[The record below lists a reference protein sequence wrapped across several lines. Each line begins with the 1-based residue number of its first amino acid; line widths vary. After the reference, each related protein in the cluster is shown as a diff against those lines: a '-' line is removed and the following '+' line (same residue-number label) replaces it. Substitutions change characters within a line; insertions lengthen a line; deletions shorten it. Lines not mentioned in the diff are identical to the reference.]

1 MSKMKTHVARDPKK
15 HGRNDTTIIPTI
27 PAIVR
32 VRVRVRVRV
41 SVMFGI
47 MCLQKYFW
55 ILVHKW
61 LIL

>member
-15 HGRNDTTIIPTI
+15 HGRNDTTMIPTI

-32 VRVRVRVRV
+32 VRVRVRV

-47 MCLQKYFW
+47 MYLQKYFW
-55 ILVHKW
+55 ILVQKW